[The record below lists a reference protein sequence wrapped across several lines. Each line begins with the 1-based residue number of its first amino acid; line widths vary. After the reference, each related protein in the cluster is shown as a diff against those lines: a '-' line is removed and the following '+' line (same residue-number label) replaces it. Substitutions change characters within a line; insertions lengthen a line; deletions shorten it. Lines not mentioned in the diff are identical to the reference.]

1 MKQKFI
7 IRKASGDEEPFSE
20 EKLRYSLKKAG
31 VVGPVADRI
40 IEHVS
45 REAKEGMRSSDIH
58 RHVINLLK
66 HETKGLAARYNL
78 KRAIMDLGPT
88 GHPFE
93 KFVGEL
99 LKTEGYAVQTNVV
112 TQGKC
117 VTHEIDVAG
126 SKDGKRVMVECKFHN
141 QPGTKSDVKTALY
154 VRARFE
160 DVASQFNEAWL
171 VTNTKLTSDA
181 IRFSNCSGMRVIG
194 WNYPH
199 EASLQHLIE
208 AFGLHPIT
216 SLVTPTQ
223 EEKRRLVGAGITLVR
238 QLREDEKVTAAIGI
252 SESRA
257 ARIKEEAMQL
267 LNSEPTYSQER

>member
-1 MKQKFI
+1 MKKELF

-20 EKLRYSLKKAG
+20 EKLRHSLERAG
-31 VVGPVADRI
+31 ILDSVADNVI
-40 IEHVS
+40 AHIS

-66 HETKGLAARYNL
+66 HETGGLAARYNL

-93 KFVGEL
+93 KFIGEVL
-99 LKTEGYAVQTNVV
+99 ESQGYAVETNVIV
-112 TQGKC
+112 QGKC
-117 VTHEIDVAG
+117 VTHEIDVAA
-126 SKDGKRVMVECKFHN
+126 SKERRRIMVECKFHN
-141 QPGTKSDVKTALY
+141 QPGTKSDVKVALY
-154 VRARFE
+154 IRARFE
-160 DVASQFNEAWL
+160 DVASRFDEAWL

-181 IRFSNCSGMRVIG
+181 IRFSNCSGMKAIG

-199 EASLQHLIE
+199 EGSLQHLIE

-216 SLVTPTQ
+216 SLVTLTH
-223 EEKRRLVGAGITLVR
+223 EEKRRLVERGITLVR
-238 QLREDEKVTAAIGI
+238 QLKEDETITAAIGM

-257 ARIKEEAMQL
+257 ARMKEEAREL
-267 LNSEPTYSQER
+267 LSDAREVHF

>member
-1 MKQKFI
+1 M
-7 IRKASGDEEPFSE
+7 SENEEEPFSE

-31 VVGPVADRI
+31 VSGPVADRI
-40 IEHVS
+40 IVHVS

-66 HETKGLAARYNL
+66 HETGGLAARYNL

-99 LKTEGYAVQTNVV
+99 LSAQGYSVETNVIV
-112 TQGKC
+112 QGKC
-117 VTHEIDVAG
+117 VSHEIDVIAR
-126 SKDGKRVMVECKFHN
+126 SKERRVMVECKFHN
-141 QPGTKSDVKTALY
+141 QPGTKSDVKVALY

-160 DVASQFNEAWL
+160 DVASKFDEAWL

-181 IRFSNCSGMRVIG
+181 IRFSNCSGMKAIG

-199 EASLQHLIE
+199 EGSLQHLIE

-216 SLVTPTQ
+216 SLITPTQ
-223 EEKRRLVGAGITLVR
+223 EEKRRLVEHGITLVR
-238 QLREDEKVTAAIGI
+238 QLQEDGIKIAAVGV

-257 ARIKEEAMQL
+257 ARMREEAAHL
-267 LNSEPTYSQER
+267 LNSGTTYSQAP